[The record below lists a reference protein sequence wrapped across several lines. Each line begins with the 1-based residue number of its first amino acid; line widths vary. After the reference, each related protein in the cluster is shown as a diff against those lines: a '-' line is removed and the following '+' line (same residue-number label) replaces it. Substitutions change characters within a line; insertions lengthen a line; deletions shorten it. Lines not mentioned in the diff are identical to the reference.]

1 MVMSNCKSELEKQTL
16 AVRSPHKRRSSLA
29 RLGGSL
35 CFLSFLS
42 IVLTST
48 LHAQPADLFNR
59 ESAVT
64 GKGVP
69 REVVEIYQRGL
80 DWLAKNQE
88 SNGAW
93 PSPSNP
99 GPGVTGLSLMAF
111 LAAGEDPNH
120 SRHRTVIHKAI
131 RYLIQTQDPN
141 TGYLGGSMYHHGFG
155 TLALAEA
162 YGVVDER
169 TLWDGSDT
177 PEERRRTVGE
187 ALELAVRTSVTS
199 QEKNETG
206 GWRYSPTS
214 SDADTSVSGAILV
227 SLVAAR
233 NAGIEVPDRNIDRA
247 ISYFTSMTA
256 KSGQVAYAG
265 GLGGYDESH
274 ARISIAALVYAIAG
288 RRDLKEFQQCS
299 DYLKTK
305 GKTLT
310 KDHYPEYTS
319 YYKAQALFQTDLK
332 TWEEWNL
339 LLIDDLQKT
348 QHSDGHFDG
357 NFGPNVATSLSLLSL
372 ALNFRFLPIYER

>member
-1 MVMSNCKSELEKQTL
+1 MSVKPKVAAKFVGALALAAIVVGGIWTASPCK
-16 AVRSPHKRRSSLA
+16 
-29 RLGGSL
+29 
-35 CFLSFLS
+35 
-42 IVLTST
+42 
-48 LHAQPADLFNR
+48 AQQANLLDR
-59 ESAVT
+59 DSAFT
-64 GKGVP
+64 GKEVP
-69 REVVEIYQRGL
+69 REVVHIYERGL
-80 DWLAKNQE
+80 EWLVKNQ
-88 SNGAW
+88 SKDGSW

-111 LAAGEDPNH
+111 LASGEDPNFSQYH
-120 SRHRTVIHKAI
+120 PTVLRGIQF
-131 RYLIQTQDPN
+131 LIQSQDPL

-169 TLWDGSDT
+169 TLWEGSDV
-177 PEERRRTVGE
+177 PADRRRSIGE

-199 QEKNETG
+199 QDRSETG
-206 GWRYSPTS
+206 GWRYSPSS

-227 SLVAAR
+227 SLIAAR
-233 NAGIEVPDRNIDRA
+233 NAGIEVPDKNIDRSIA
-247 ISYFTSMTA
+247 YFISMTS

-288 RRDLKEFQQCS
+288 RKDLKEFQLCS

-305 GKTLT
+305 GNVLT

-319 YYKAQALFQTDLK
+319 NYKAQALFQTDLK
-332 TWEEWNL
+332 TWEAWNG
-339 LLIDDLQKT
+339 LLIQDLQKN
-348 QHSDGHFDG
+348 QKGDGHFDG